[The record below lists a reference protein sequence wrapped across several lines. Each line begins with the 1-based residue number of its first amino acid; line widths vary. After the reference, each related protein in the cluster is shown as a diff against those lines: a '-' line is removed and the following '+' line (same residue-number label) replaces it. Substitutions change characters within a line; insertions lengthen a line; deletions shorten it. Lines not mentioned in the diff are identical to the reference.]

1 MRERWSRVARYLKP
15 CGGWLLRGGIAL
27 VVAAGAILAGPV
39 ALKQGMSAIEHPLRD
54 GRAVDYSEVTFWAL
68 VAIGFAAVSAVST
81 FAKRYYLVGASRRVE
96 AAMRRD
102 LFRHIE
108 KLPLSYLDATRTGD
122 LMSRATADID
132 AVRMAIGP
140 SLMYLADSILRSV
153 GALIVLLYVNWEL
166 TIWALTPLAGIA
178 VGLFFLAP
186 RIHLAARGVQEKLA
200 AISARTQESFAGGRV
215 VKTFATEEFEASEID
230 RLGREYLA
238 ANLRLAR
245 VRGLTTAWTAGMG
258 ATAMAVILFVGGRQ
272 VIRGEFDISG
282 LIFFQGYQMMLI
294 WPMIAFGWVL
304 ALIQRGAAGLD
315 RVTEVLSLAPED
327 DQGTPGDPS
336 RGKVSVRGLR
346 FAYDDN
352 RPVLDDISFELAAGQ
367 TLGIVGPTGCGK
379 STLVS
384 LLARLYEPPR
394 GAIFID
400 DRDVHAIPLR
410 TLRETIAFVPQ
421 ESFLFSTTIRENVL
435 LGRPDAPETELL
447 QAVEDARLTGDLA
460 QLPSGL
466 DTIVGERGVTLSGG
480 QKQRATLARALA
492 TNAPVLVLD
501 DSLSAVD
508 SETEAAILEN
518 LRRVRR
524 GRTALIVAHRIS
536 AVRDADVIIY
546 LRDGGILEQG
556 THAEL
561 IRLDGEYAR
570 LARAQALEEE
580 IEAME
585 P

>member
-1 MRERWSRVARYLKP
+1 MRKRWSLVARYLKP
-15 CGGWLLRGGIAL
+15 CRGMLARGGISL
-27 VVAAGAILAGPV
+27 VVAAAAILAGPL

-54 GRAVDYSEVTFWAL
+54 GRSVDSGEVAFWAL
-68 VAIGFAAVSAVST
+68 VAIGIAVVSAVST
-81 FAKRYYLVGASRRVE
+81 FGKRYWLVGASRRVE
-96 AAMRRD
+96 AAMRRE

-140 SLMYLADSILRSV
+140 SIMYLADSILRSV
-153 GALIVLLYVNWEL
+153 GALAVLLFINWEL
-166 TIWALTPLAGIA
+166 TVWALSPLIGIA
-178 VGLFFLAP
+178 VGLIYFAP
-186 RIHLAARGVQEKLA
+186 RIHVASRAVQEKLA
-200 AISARTQESFAGGRV
+200 AISARTQESFAGARV
-215 VKTFATEEFEASEID
+215 VKTFATEEFEANEID

-238 ANLRLAR
+238 ASVRLAR

-315 RVTEVLSLAPED
+315 RVTEVLSLDPEQD
-327 DQGTPGDPS
+327 NGTPGPAA
-336 RGKVSVRGLR
+336 RGNVSVRNLH
-346 FAYDDN
+346 FAYDDDAV
-352 RPVLDDISFELAAGQ
+352 VLDGISFEVGAGQ
-367 TLGIVGPTGCGK
+367 TLGIIGPTGCGK

-394 GAIFID
+394 GSVFID
-400 DRDVHAIPLR
+400 GRDVHDIPLR
-410 TLRETIAFVPQ
+410 DLRATVAFVPQ
-421 ESFLFSTTIRENVL
+421 EAFLFSASIRENVVF
-435 LGRPDAPETELL
+435 GRADAPEAEITR
-447 QAVEDARLTGDLA
+447 AIADARLAGDLDR
-460 QLPSGL
+460 LPKGIE
-466 DTIVGERGVTLSGG
+466 TVVGERGVTLSGG

-492 TNAPVLVLD
+492 TDAPVLVLD

-518 LRRVRR
+518 LRRVRE
-524 GRTALIVAHRIS
+524 GRTALIIAHRIS
-536 AVRDADVIIY
+536 ALRDADNIIY

-556 THAEL
+556 THTEL
-561 IRLDGEYAR
+561 LRLDGEYAR